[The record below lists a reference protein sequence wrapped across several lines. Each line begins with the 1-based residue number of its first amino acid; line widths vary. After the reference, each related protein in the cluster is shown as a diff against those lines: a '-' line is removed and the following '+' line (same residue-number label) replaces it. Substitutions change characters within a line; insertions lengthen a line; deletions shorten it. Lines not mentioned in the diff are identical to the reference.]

1 MWQDVKIEKV
11 RAGTFMVKV
20 TCEKGSN
27 KLVTIL
33 EAFDEMCL
41 NVQQAKVS
49 CEKDFSLEAIVVAED
64 QTLDLRDVTEALLK
78 AIGKQ
83 SGENSQKFDK
93 SCDF

>member
-1 MWQDVKIEKV
+1 VKIEKV

-27 KLVTIL
+27 QLVAIL
-33 EAFDEMCL
+33 EAFDGMCL

-49 CEKDFSLEAIVVAED
+49 CENGFSLEAIVVAED
-64 QTLDLRDVTEALLK
+64 QTLDVRDLSEALQK

-83 SGENSQKFDK
+83 SGGKDLHKFDK
-93 SCDF
+93 NCDL